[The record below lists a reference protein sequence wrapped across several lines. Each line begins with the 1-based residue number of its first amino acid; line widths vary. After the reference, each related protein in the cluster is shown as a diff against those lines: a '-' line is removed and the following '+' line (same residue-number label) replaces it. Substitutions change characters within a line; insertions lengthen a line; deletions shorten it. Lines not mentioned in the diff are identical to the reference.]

1 MANDKRDI
9 NITSLIGAIVC
20 WLLTAAWIIG
30 IFYFSSENA
39 TESSE
44 RSLGLLKLIEQIFG
58 EEIMT
63 EVLLRKIAH
72 VMEFSFLTIL
82 AFLSI
87 RFTNKVSE
95 YTSYAESPVKIIKS
109 DNEMYIAISMW
120 LSFLV
125 AVADEYHQ
133 LFVDGRSG
141 SILDV
146 AIDGIGIIVVLIIIR
161 VIFTIYLKQ
170 LGAQEVRY
178 E

>member
-20 WLLTAAWIIG
+20 WLLTAAWIVC
-30 IFYFSSENA
+30 IFFLSSENA
-39 TESSE
+39 NESTE
-44 RSLGLLKLIEQIFG
+44 RSLSLLNIIEQIFG
-58 EEIMT
+58 EDILT
-63 EVLLRKIAH
+63 ELILRKLAH
-72 VMEFSFLTIL
+72 VLEFSVLTIL

-146 AIDGIGIIVVLIIIR
+146 AIDGIGIIVILIIIR

>member
-1 MANDKRDI
+1 MNTNKHDI
-9 NITSLIGAIVC
+9 NIYYLLSSIIS
-20 WLLTAAWIIG
+20 WLLTAGWIVV
-30 IFYFSSENA
+30 IFYMSSENA
-39 TESSE
+39 NDSSA
-44 RSLGLLKLIEQIFG
+44 RSLGLLKYIEQIFG

-63 EVLLRKIAH
+63 ELMLRKLAH
-72 VMEFSFLTIL
+72 IFEFSILTFLS
-82 AFLSI
+82 FLSI
-87 RFTNKVSE
+87 RFTNKVSSKI
-95 YTSYAESPVKIIKS
+95 SYAESPVKIIKS

-141 SILDV
+141 TIIDV
-146 AIDGIGIIVVLIIIR
+146 GIDGIGIIVVLIIIR

-170 LGAQEVRY
+170 LGAQEIRY